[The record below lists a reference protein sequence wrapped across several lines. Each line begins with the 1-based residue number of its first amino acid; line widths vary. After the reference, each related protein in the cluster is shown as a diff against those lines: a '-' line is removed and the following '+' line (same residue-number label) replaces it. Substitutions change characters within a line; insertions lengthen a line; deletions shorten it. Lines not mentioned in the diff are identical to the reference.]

1 MGDYVNFYVSDHL
14 TVGNMLESERFV
26 EDPIAEQSP
35 FFCLLLPVLVEI
47 FDEGGEGSDEGGVEI
62 MLVAND
68 GPGEEVE
75 LQVVHLFLAE
85 QTQQFCGL
93 VLAPI
98 G

>member
-1 MGDYVNFYVSDHL
+1 MGYYVYLYVSNHL
-14 TVGNMLESERFV
+14 SVGNVLEFEGFV
-26 EDPIAEQSP
+26 EDPVAEQSP

-85 QTQQFCGL
+85 KTQQFGGL